1 MRNREPGCPRPRST
15 SYGSIAVLFG
25 CPSAPAPTNNPF
37 CEQTTRGAAPG
48 STDIICCGR
57 EVAELGRP
65 EIAPTT
71 PQLHPNYTSTTPQ
84 VPPNYTSTTPQL
96 HPNNPKTPTKTTSAV
111 HNYPPTTP
119 PLHPNYTPTT
129 PQPHPNNPKTPIKT
143 TSAMHQAPLRPD
155 MVLRRWYY
163 GLFHFRVWCL
173 QGVPEVSLR
182 CP

>member
-65 EIAPTT
+65 AIAPTT
-71 PQLHPNYTSTTPQ
+71 PQLHLKYPPTTPQ
-84 VPPNYTSTTPQL
+84 LPPNYTLTTQRHPPKPHQPCTTTPQL
-96 HPNNPKTPTKTTSAV
+96 HHHYTT
-111 HNYPPTTP
+111 
-119 PLHPNYTPTT
+119 TT
-129 PQPHPNNPKTPIKT
+129 PQQPKDTHQNYISHAPGAA
-143 TSAMHQAPLRPD
+143 SAGHGVETV
-155 MVLRRWYY
+155 VLWSIP
-163 GLFHFRVWCL
+163 FPCV
-173 QGVPEVSLR
+173 VSSG
-182 CP
+182 CA